1 MNSYEFKKLPN
12 WVTFIPIFT
21 SSVMAVGTFY
31 QIKTWYDAKDFSS
44 IQFPFLF
51 ATILST
57 LLNILVALE
66 IRKITHNNGNLIS
79 LFISL
84 LCSCLLVFLKLRFSS

>member
-1 MNSYEFKKLPN
+1 MKPNGLNQLPH
-12 WVTFIPIFT
+12 WVTFAPIFT
-21 SSVMAVGTFY
+21 SIVMAFGTFF

-51 ATILST
+51 ANILAT

-66 IRKITHNNGNLIS
+66 IRKVTRNNGNLIS
-79 LFISL
+79 LLISL
-84 LCSCLLVFLKLRFSS
+84 FCSCLLVCLKLIY

>member
-1 MNSYEFKKLPN
+1 MNPTESKELPN

-21 SSVMAVGTFY
+21 SSIMAFGTFY

-66 IRKITHNNGNLIS
+66 IKKITHNNGNLIS
-79 LFISL
+79 LSISL
-84 LCSCLLVFLKLRFSS
+84 FCSCLLVFLKLKF